1 MATPATLGVEI
12 NFSNGAS
19 FGTVL
24 LLDDP
29 STPLDTGVLGDA
41 ATVIA
46 DVSAQTQSVQIRR
59 GYNRIADNFN
69 TGSAS
74 VVIVDS
80 TGAFNPD
87 NTSSPYYGL
96 LTPLRKI
103 RISGTYNSTKYYI
116 FSGYIQSFRYQ
127 APNGTDLARVFID
140 AVDGQA
146 LLNLST
152 VTTIA
157 GSGVQDSGA
166 RINAIL
172 DAIAWPTSMREI
184 QTGASTL
191 QADPGGNRSALD
203 AILTVDDSELGAFYF
218 DELGQATFINRT
230 NLATAIT
237 GVPTI
242 FTDDG
247 LGTDIAYQDVQFNLD
262 DTQLVNYVSVQRVN
276 GTAQIA
282 FDQTS
287 IDAYFQRTR
296 LRQNLLMQTD
306 EEAYDQAN
314 TFLFSRKDS
323 EMRVD
328 AIVLDCSD
336 NTETERIQAAL
347 SIDFFA
353 PIQVTRELPGGAV
366 TRKLLVQGIQ
376 HNITQFS
383 WVTTLETAL
392 PQISNV
398 FILDSPNY
406 GVLDQ
411 NALSY

>member
-46 DVSAQTQSVQIRR
+46 DVSNQTQSVQIRR

-74 VVIVDS
+74 VVIIDA
-80 TGAFNPD
+80 TGDFNPD

-103 RISGTYNSTKYYI
+103 RISGTYNSTKYYV

-127 APNGTDLARVFID
+127 APNGTDLARVFIE

-152 VTTIA
+152 ITTVPS
-157 GSGVQDSGA
+157 SGVQDSGT
-166 RINAIL
+166 RINRIL

-203 AILTVDDSELGAFYF
+203 AILTVDDSEMGAFYF

-242 FTDDG
+242 FTDNG

-282 FDQTS
+282 FNQSS

-336 NTETERIQAAL
+336 NTESERIQAAL

-353 PIQVTRELPGGAV
+353 PIQVTRELPGGAI

-398 FILDSPNY
+398 FILDSPDY

>member
-1 MATPATLGVEI
+1 MATPAILGVEI

-46 DVSAQTQSVQIRR
+46 NVSAQTQSVQIRR
-59 GYNRIADNFN
+59 GYNKIADNFN
-69 TGSAS
+69 TGTAS
-74 VVIVDS
+74 VVIVDA

-103 RISGTYNSTKYYI
+103 RISGTYNSVKYYV

-127 APNGTDLARVFID
+127 APNGTELAKVFID

-152 VTTIA
+152 VTTI
-157 GSGVQDSGA
+157 SGATVQDSGT
-166 RINAIL
+166 RINKIL
-172 DAIAWPTSMREI
+172 DAVGWPSSMREI
-184 QTGASTL
+184 QTGSSTL

-203 AILTVDDSELGAFYF
+203 AVLTVDDSELGAFYF

-230 NLATAIT
+230 NLSTAIT

-242 FTDDG
+242 FTDNG
-247 LGTDIAYQDVQFNLD
+247 LGTDISYQDVQFNLD

-282 FDQTS
+282 SDQTS

-306 EEAYDQAN
+306 EEARDQAN

-323 EMRVD
+323 EMRIDSV
-328 AIVLDCSD
+328 VLDCSD
-336 NTETERIQAAL
+336 NTESERIEAAL

-376 HNITQFS
+376 HSITQFS

-392 PQISNV
+392 PQIQNV
-398 FILDSPNY
+398 FILDSPAY

>member
-1 MATPATLGVEI
+1 MATPAVLGVEI

-19 FGTVL
+19 FGQVL
-24 LLDDP
+24 LLDDA
-29 STPLDTGVLGDA
+29 STPLDLGVLGDA

-59 GYNRIADNFN
+59 GYNKIADNFN
-69 TGSAS
+69 TGTAS
-74 VVIVDS
+74 VVLIDE
-80 TGAFNPD
+80 TGLFNPD
-87 NTSSPYYGL
+87 NVSSPYYGL

-103 RISGTYNSTKYYI
+103 RISGTYNSVKYYV

-127 APNGTDLARVFID
+127 APNGTELARVLID

-157 GSGVQDSGA
+157 GATVQDSGT
-166 RINAIL
+166 RIDKIL
-172 DAIAWPTSMREI
+172 DSISWPTSMRNV
-184 QTGASTL
+184 QTGSSIL
-191 QADPGGNRSALD
+191 QSDPGGNRSALD
-203 AILTVDDSELGAFYF
+203 ACLTVDDSELGAFYF

-230 NLATAIT
+230 NLSTAIV
-237 GVPTI
+237 GIPTI

-247 LGTDIAYQDVQFNLD
+247 LGTDISYQDVLFNLD
-262 DTQLVNYVSVQRVN
+262 DTQLVNYVSVQRIN
-276 GTAQIA
+276 GTSQIA

-287 IDAYFQRTR
+287 IDSYFQRTR

-306 EEAYDQAN
+306 EEAFDQAN
-314 TFLFSRKDS
+314 TFVFSRKDS
-323 EMRVD
+323 EMRID
-328 AIVLDCSD
+328 AITLDCSD
-336 NTETERIQAAL
+336 NTESERIEAAL

-376 HNITQFS
+376 HNISQFS

-392 PQISNV
+392 PQIQSV
-398 FILDSPNY
+398 FILDSTQY
-406 GVLDQ
+406 GLLDQ

>member
-74 VVIVDS
+74 VVIIDA

-103 RISGTYNSTKYYI
+103 RISGTYNSTKYYV

-152 VTTIA
+152 VTTVPS
-157 GSGVQDSGA
+157 SGVQDSGA

-336 NTETERIQAAL
+336 DTETERIQAAL

-353 PIQVTRELPGGAV
+353 PIQVTRQLPGGAI

>member
-46 DVSAQTQSVQIRR
+46 DVSNQTQSVQIRR
-59 GYNRIADNFN
+59 GYNRIADNFS
-69 TGSAS
+69 TGTAS
-74 VVIVDS
+74 VVIIDA
-80 TGAFNPD
+80 TGDFNPD

-103 RISGTYNSTKYYI
+103 RISGTYNSTKYYV

-127 APNGTDLARVFID
+127 APNGTDLARVFIE

-152 VTTIA
+152 VTTVA

-398 FILDSPNY
+398 FILDSPDY

>member
-46 DVSAQTQSVQIRR
+46 DVSNQTQSVQIRR

-74 VVIVDS
+74 VVIIDA
-80 TGAFNPD
+80 TGDFNPD

-103 RISGTYNSTKYYI
+103 RISGTYNSTKYYV

-172 DAIAWPTSMREI
+172 DAIGWPSSMREI

-306 EEAYDQAN
+306 EEARDQAN

-336 NTETERIQAAL
+336 NTESERIEAAL

-398 FILDSPNY
+398 FILDSPDY

>member
-46 DVSAQTQSVQIRR
+46 DVSDQTQSVQIRR

-69 TGSAS
+69 TGTAT
-74 VVIVDS
+74 VVIVDA

-103 RISGTYNSTKYYI
+103 RISGTYNSVKYYV

-127 APNGTDLARVFID
+127 APNGTELAKVFID

-152 VTTIA
+152 VTTI
-157 GSGVQDSGA
+157 SGATVQDSGT
-166 RINAIL
+166 RIEKIL
-172 DAIAWPTSMREI
+172 DAVGWPSSMRNI

-203 AILTVDDSELGAFYF
+203 AVLTVDDSELGAFYF

-247 LGTDIAYQDVQFNLD
+247 LGTDISYQDVQFNLD

-282 FDQTS
+282 FDQSS
-287 IDAYFQRTR
+287 IDSYFQRTR

-306 EEAYDQAN
+306 EEAFDQAN

-323 EMRVD
+323 EMRIDSV
-328 AIVLDCSD
+328 VLDCSD
-336 NTETERIQAAL
+336 NTESERIEAAL

-392 PQISNV
+392 PQIQNV
-398 FILDSPNY
+398 FILDSPAY

>member
-46 DVSAQTQSVQIRR
+46 NVSEQTQSVQIRR
-59 GYNRIADNFN
+59 GYNKIADNFN
-69 TGSAS
+69 TGTAS
-74 VVIVDS
+74 VVIVDA

-103 RISGTYNSTKYYI
+103 RISGTYNSVKYYV

-127 APNGTDLARVFID
+127 APNGTELAKVFID

-152 VTTIA
+152 VTTI
-157 GSGVQDSGA
+157 SGATVQDSGT
-166 RINAIL
+166 RINKIL
-172 DAIAWPTSMREI
+172 DAVGWPSSMREI
-184 QTGASTL
+184 QTGSSTL

-203 AILTVDDSELGAFYF
+203 AVLTVDDSELGAFYF

-230 NLATAIT
+230 NLSTAIT

-242 FTDDG
+242 FTDNG
-247 LGTDIAYQDVQFNLD
+247 LGTDISYQDVQFNLD

-282 FDQTS
+282 FDQSS
-287 IDAYFQRTR
+287 IDSYFQRTR

-323 EMRVD
+323 EMRIDSV
-328 AIVLDCSD
+328 VLDCSD
-336 NTETERIQAAL
+336 NVESERIEAAL

-376 HNITQFS
+376 HNISQFS

-392 PQISNV
+392 PQIQNV
-398 FILDSPNY
+398 FILDSPAY

>member
-46 DVSAQTQSVQIRR
+46 DVSNQTQSVQIRR
-59 GYNRIADNFN
+59 GYNRIADNFS
-69 TGSAS
+69 TGTAT
-74 VVIVDS
+74 VVIVDE

-103 RISGTYNSTKYYI
+103 RISGTYNSVKYYV

-127 APNGTDLARVFID
+127 APNGTDLAKVFID

-152 VTTIA
+152 VTTVP

-172 DAIAWPTSMREI
+172 DAIAWPSSMRSV

-247 LGTDIAYQDVQFNLD
+247 LGTDISYQDVQFNLD

-282 FDQTS
+282 FDQSS

-323 EMRVD
+323 EMRID

-336 NTETERIQAAL
+336 NTESERIEAAL

-353 PIQVTRELPGGAV
+353 PIRVTRELPGGAV

-398 FILDSPNY
+398 FILDSPDY

>member
-103 RISGTYNSTKYYI
+103 RISGTYNSTKYYV

-127 APNGTDLARVFID
+127 APNGTDLARVFIE

-152 VTTIA
+152 VTTVA
-157 GSGVQDSGA
+157 GAGVQDSGA

>member
-46 DVSAQTQSVQIRR
+46 DVSNQTQSVQIRR

-69 TGSAS
+69 TGTAS
-74 VVIVDS
+74 VVIVDE

-103 RISGTYNSTKYYI
+103 RISGTYNSVKYYV

-127 APNGTDLARVFID
+127 APNGTELAKVFID

-152 VTTIA
+152 VTTVP

-172 DAIAWPTSMREI
+172 DAIAWPSSMRSV

-247 LGTDIAYQDVQFNLD
+247 LGTDISYQDVQFNLD

-282 FDQTS
+282 FDQSS

-323 EMRVD
+323 EMRID
-328 AIVLDCSD
+328 AVVLDCSD
-336 NTETERIQAAL
+336 NTESERIEAAL

-353 PIQVTRELPGGAV
+353 PIRVTRELPGGAV

-398 FILDSPNY
+398 FILDSPDY